1 MKIIYQIG
9 IIFALCWVSEI
20 VENLLPFAFPASVIG
35 MLLLFVL
42 LIFGILKVEHIREKS
57 DFLLSNMAFFF
68 IPAGVSIINYF
79 DVLAGNVGKLLLIC
93 LFTTILTFAVTAWT
107 IRGVLWLMN
116 RRQADSGRIEAD
128 ITGKAGTEENR
139 TAERKLKDGRKEYV

>member
-1 MKIIYQIG
+1 M
-9 IIFALCWVSEI
+9 
-20 VENLLPFAFPASVIG
+20 
-35 MLLLFVL
+35 
-42 LIFGILKVEHIREKS
+42 EHIREKS

-139 TAERKLKDGRKEYV
+139 TAERKIKEGRKDFCSQQHFPS